1 MRARAAALALAAC
14 ALVAGR
20 ERPET
25 FVHVVQPGETL
36 SSISAQPDV
45 YADPYLWPVIYR
57 FNRDQIQNPAV
68 IYPNQR
74 LQIPIHVD
82 LETRRSTRAV
92 ECATEPLIPR
102 GIGESQSSY
111 LLGAGASARD

>member
-1 MRARAAALALAAC
+1 MRARAVVLALVAC
-14 ALVAGR
+14 ALVAGS

-25 FVHVVQPGETL
+25 FEHVVQPGETL
-36 SSISAQPDV
+36 ASISAQPDV

-57 FNRDQIQNPAV
+57 FNRDQIQDPAV

-82 LETRRSTRAV
+82 LETRRTTRA
-92 ECATEPLIPR
+92 EAGATE
-102 GIGESQSSY
+102 
-111 LLGAGASARD
+111 D

>member
-1 MRARAAALALAAC
+1 MRALAAALALLAC
-14 ALVAGR
+14 GLVAGK
-20 ERPET
+20 ERSET
-25 FVHVVQPGETL
+25 IEHVVQAGETL

-57 FNRDQIQNPAV
+57 FNRDQIQDPAV

-82 LETRRSTRAV
+82 LETRRTTRA
-92 ECATEPLIPR
+92 E
-102 GIGESQSSY
+102 
-111 LLGAGASARD
+111 AGATQP